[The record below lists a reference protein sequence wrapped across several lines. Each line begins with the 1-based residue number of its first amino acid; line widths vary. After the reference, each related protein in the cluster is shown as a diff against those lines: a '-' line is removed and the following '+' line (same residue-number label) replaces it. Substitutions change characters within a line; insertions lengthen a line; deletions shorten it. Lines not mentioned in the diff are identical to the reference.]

1 MNDEYVQLIINELGG
16 AFGAKPVSNFCAPN
30 GICYG
35 VRDACVRL
43 DDAGWVILGRML
55 SKDQYAKAREMRDMS
70 GEEFKRRTDE
80 YVSKTSMGED
90 TAKFVDSVVGV
101 YVH

>member
-1 MNDEYVQLIINELGG
+1 
-16 AFGAKPVSNFCAPN
+16 
-30 GICYG
+30 
-35 VRDACVRL
+35 
-43 DDAGWVILGRML
+43 ML

-80 YVSKTSMGED
+80 YVSKTSMGAD